1 MDATSP
7 PQAEPGPETRIWTWT
22 RRVGDLTYTCST
34 DRRLVQLDA
43 INAAFASDMLYWAR
57 PMEPEVLR
65 RCVQHSMC
73 FGLYVSERGC
83 GGGDDGGGDGG
94 GSEGA
99 CVELDLPLSNP
110 PEYGAPYFPLL
121 HCPWYT
127 TPILTSILTPS
138 SYSLPA
144 TASTATATATAAP
157 EMVGLARLVTDYVTF
172 GYLTD
177 VYVLERHQRR
187 GLGRWMMECVDE
199 VLASWTHLRRCLL
212 FTSGAAAVGMYRDAL
227 GARELSETPSADL
240 VLLQRSGPGATPGGP
255 GR

>member
-57 PMEPEVLR
+57 PMVPEVLR
-65 RCVQHSMC
+65 RCVEHSMC

-110 PEYGAPYFPLL
+110 PPSEYHRIFQCCTAHGTLHPYLHTSSHPPPTPYPQQPPL
-121 HCPWYT
+121 PQPRPQQRPRW
-127 TPILTSILTPS
+127 S
-138 SYSLPA
+138 
-144 TASTATATATAAP
+144 AS
-157 EMVGLARLVTDYVTF
+157 
-172 GYLTD
+172 
-177 VYVLERHQRR
+177 R
-187 GLGRWMMECVDE
+187 G
-199 VLASWTHLRRCLL
+199 S
-212 FTSGAAAVGMYRDAL
+212 
-227 GARELSETPSADL
+227 
-240 VLLQRSGPGATPGGP
+240 
-255 GR
+255 